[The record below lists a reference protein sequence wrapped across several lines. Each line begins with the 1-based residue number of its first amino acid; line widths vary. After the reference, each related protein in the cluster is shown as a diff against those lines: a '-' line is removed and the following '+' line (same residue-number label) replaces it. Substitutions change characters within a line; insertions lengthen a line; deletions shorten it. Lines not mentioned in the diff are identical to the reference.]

1 MIILCVNPLMLSII
15 TWLHLWT
22 NHYPYELY
30 IAQLLQDTMQVKW
43 YIHTILIVT
52 KVWLSVVSLLP
63 VLLVGPDRLL
73 KVVHF
78 FCQLLSLAHQAFLN
92 GEGRGGMCIHAML
105 VIHICLSHD
114 HVHITW
120 QSHDSQVHITCQ
132 SHALHNSCAHHTM
145 VTCMSHDM
153 HLHACRTR
161 PETSHASSSAV
172 PCLSPVAPT
181 SHWDPHWAQGDCY

>member
-73 KVVHF
+73 KVVHLF
-78 FCQLLSLAHQAFLN
+78 SQLLSLAYQAFLN
-92 GEGRGGMCIHAML
+92 GEGRGGEVCVSMLCWSYIYAWHMIMC
-105 VIHICLSHD
+105 
-114 HVHITW
+114 T
-120 QSHDSQVHITCQ
+120 SHDSQVHITWQ